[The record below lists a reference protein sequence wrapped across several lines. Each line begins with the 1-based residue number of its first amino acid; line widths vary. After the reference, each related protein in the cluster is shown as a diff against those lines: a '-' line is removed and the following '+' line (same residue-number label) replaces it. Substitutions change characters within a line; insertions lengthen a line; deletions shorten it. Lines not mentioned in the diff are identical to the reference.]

1 MKRDGTPRGRRLLL
15 FLSGAAVGS
24 LVGVVLGAVLSAP
37 LGQAIAPL
45 VHSLLERLFGRRDE
59 ELRFELLLQ

>member
-1 MKRDGTPRGRRLLL
+1 MERDGTPRRRRLLL
-15 FLSGAAVGS
+15 FLAGAAVGS
-24 LVGVVLGAVLSAP
+24 MAGVVLGAILSAP

-45 VHSLLERLFGRRDE
+45 VHWLLERLFGRRDE

>member
-24 LVGVVLGAVLSAP
+24 VVGVVLGAILSAP
-37 LGQAIAPL
+37 LGQAIAPV
-45 VHSLLERLFGRRDE
+45 VHWLLERLFGRRDE